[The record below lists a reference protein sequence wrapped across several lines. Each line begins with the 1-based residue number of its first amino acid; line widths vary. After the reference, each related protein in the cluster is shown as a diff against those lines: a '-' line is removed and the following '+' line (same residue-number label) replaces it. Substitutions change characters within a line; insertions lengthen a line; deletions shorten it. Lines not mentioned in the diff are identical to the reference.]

1 MKKRYYAAVLLG
13 ISLSLSGA
21 AGSFA
26 DQAAAQE
33 CVDVRSYGASG
44 VPESADEILQGMRMF
59 GIPPLIDRSADEADE
74 EAAAEWETV
83 YRLFTES

>member
-33 CVDVRSYGASG
+33 CVDVT
-44 VPESADEILQGMRMF
+44 VE
-59 GIPPLIDRSADEADE
+59 E
-74 EAAAEWETV
+74 EATGCGETEQEETRDTSDKTKEQTIVPVCMSDLMGPLV
-83 YRLFTES
+83 YRRAQMRFCRA